1 MTPDERL
8 ARYARLAVEVGVN
21 LQPGQ
26 LLRVAA
32 HPDHLPFARAIA
44 EVAYERGA
52 RYVEVLYADPHV
64 RRSRIRH
71 APEDTLDWSPP
82 WTLALIDELAA
93 TNGAMIA
100 ITGDP
105 EPELFADLD
114 PARIAKARPRLVAER
129 MLQGDGRRTHRVDD
143 RRLPE
148 RRAGPRRCSASP
160 TWSGSGRRSPSR
172 PGSTRTTRS
181 PPGARTSRRLR
192 GARRAA
198 RRAPLRRHSLPRAR
212 APTST
217 VGLMPE
223 SRWQSGAEQTVTGI
237 EEVVNMPTEEVFT
250 SPHRL
255 RTEGVVRSTMPLAVN
270 GQIVRDLTMRFEGG
284 RVIEVS
290 ATSGADVVREE
301 MRTDEGASFLGEVAL
316 VDGESRVGQT
326 GIVFFDT
333 LFDENAACHIAY
345 GAGLRDRRRRAATG
359 ATAEELLELG
369 CNDSTVHTDFMIG
382 GPEVEVDGIEAGGAA
397 VPLLRATSGASPD
410 REAGV
415 FAGVARQ

>member
-1 MTPDERL
+1 MTSEERL
-8 ARYARLAVEVGVN
+8 VRYARLAVEVGVN

-32 HPDHLPFARAIA
+32 HPDHLPFTRAIA
-44 EVAYERGA
+44 EVAYAAGA

-71 APEDTLDWSPP
+71 APDDTLDWSPP
-82 WTLALIDELAA
+82 WTLTLIDELAA
-93 TNGAMIA
+93 TNGAMISV
-100 ITGDP
+100 TGDP
-105 EPELFADLD
+105 EPELFAQLD
-114 PARIAKARPRLVAER
+114 PSRIARTRPRQVAER
-129 MLQGDGRRTHRVDD
+129 MLKATGDGHIAWTIIGYPNAGWAQAVFGEPDVERLWEAVATATRLDEDDPVAAWRTHIAKLKLRAT
-143 RRLPE
+143 LLNE
-148 RRAGPRRCSASP
+148 RRFDAVRFRGPG
-160 TWSGSGRRSPSR
+160 TD
-172 PGSTRTTRS
+172 
-181 PPGARTSRRLR
+181 L
-192 GARRAA
+192 
-198 RRAPLRRHSLPRAR
+198 
-212 APTST
+212 T

-223 SRWQSGAEQTVTGI
+223 SRWHSGSELTSFGI

-284 RVIEVS
+284 RVMEVS

-326 GIVFFDT
+326 GITFFDT

-345 GAGLRDRRRRAATG
+345 GVGFANAVEGSNG
-359 ATAEELLELG
+359 ATTAELLELG

-382 GPEVEVDGIEAGGAA
+382 GPEVEVDGIEAGGEA
-397 VPLLRATSGASPD
+397 VPILRANEWLLS
-410 REAGV
+410 
-415 FAGVARQ
+415 